1 MGQTDQVVQLLHE
14 IQTISASYKRV
25 AEATGENFNIFSIL
39 QMESDEVATHSR
51 FIAELLDPRG
61 SHGQKDKFLK
71 NFKDIFAPESNLK
84 TATSKVMVEYYIGR
98 VQMENGGRIDIL
110 IKDKEGDVIMVENKV
125 YAPEQPNQLLRY
137 HNAFPQ
143 GTLIYLTLF
152 GEESRQESAQNLYR
166 SFSYETDM
174 ITWLERCKKDA
185 LNVPIISE
193 AITQY
198 INLIKKLTHQNL
210 NKQMNKDIISRILKD
225 KGSLTAY
232 KSLYDVNKDLKQTI
246 VEQILKEMVDILND
260 RGYINIETMGFREAK
275 GQLVAFQTED
285 LKNCNLK
292 FALSFEWPD
301 YAKLILGFKNTAPDH
316 PLNSKLFELLSK
328 EFPRA
333 QQSNEWGAYI
343 VYEGYRD
350 WYYNT
355 LNEIYFDQEKTF
367 YKDFENKLD
376 TMMGLFKEAT
386 KANDN
391 HI

>member
-51 FIAELLDPRG
+51 FIAELLDPKG
-61 SHGQKDKFLK
+61 SHGQNDKFLSS
-71 NFKDIFAPESNLK
+71 FKDIFAPESNLNP
-84 TATSKVMVEYYIGR
+84 ATSKVMVEYYIGR

-110 IKDKEGDVIMVENKV
+110 IRDKVENVIMVENKV

-152 GEESRQESAQNLYR
+152 GEESRQENAQNLYR

-185 LNVPIISE
+185 VNFPIIRE
-193 AITQY
+193 TITQY

-232 KSLYDVNKDLKQTI
+232 KSLYAVNKDLKQTI
-246 VEQILKEMVDILND
+246 VEQILQEMVDILND
-260 RGYINIETMGFREAK
+260 KGYINIETMDFRETK
-275 GQLVAFQTED
+275 GQLLSFQTEG

-292 FALSFEWPD
+292 LALSFEWPD
-301 YAKLILGFKNTAPDH
+301 YAGLIMGFVYTDSDQLKH
-316 PLNSKLFELLSK
+316 PELFKLLSK
-328 EFPRA
+328 EFPMA
-333 QQSNEWGAYI
+333 QQSNKWGAYI
-343 VYEGYRD
+343 VYQGYRD

-391 HI
+391 HV